1 MIRTESCIAHMEGDL
16 TLHNAKPWLAEAE
29 KALQQGATTFDLTGL
44 GQLDS
49 AAISLLL
56 SLRRRAQAAHKS
68 IEFRNIPDSLT
79 SLAKLYGVA
88 DQIQP

>member
-1 MIRTESCIAHMEGDL
+1 MIRVESSIAHMEGDL
-16 TLHNAKPWLAEAE
+16 TLHNASSWLTEAE
-29 KALQQGATTFDLTGL
+29 KALRQGATAFDLAGL

-56 SLRRRAQAAHKS
+56 SLRRRAQAANTS
-68 IEFRNIPDSLT
+68 LEFRNIPDSLT

-88 DQIQP
+88 EQIQP